1 MSSELKMRIE
11 DIKNEMQNEILPYLK
26 TIGVDG
32 FEALQLAVRYGW
44 ERSKDYEWES
54 NDRAFGII
62 KAIVT
67 QLNTPLN
74 KFQRKWGKICTN

>member
-1 MSSELKMRIE
+1 MNSELKMRIE
-11 DIKNEMQNEILPYLK
+11 DIKNEMQSEILPYLK

-54 NDRAFGII
+54 NERSFGII

-74 KFQRKWGKICTN
+74 KFQRKWGKLCTN